1 MVDRMPI
8 EWKRRVAGCRR
19 GSIFEHAGSAT
30 RLTFRIVDILP
41 RWWDRGRL
49 CRSVPVPASH
59 NVHPEFGLLCPTPR
73 FRRRLRLVLA
83 GLVVAGL
90 GAGVMAAT
98 GGSKPETAANRVDA
112 AYLAG
117 TVLSREHTAVLR
129 NRRVANSR
137 GCRWVWVDR
146 RGEASLRRRHPV
158 RAHLSRGQAAQA
170 AHGPGGHRSPSHRC
184 RGYRPQRRSR
194 HGHDR
199 CGAFRRRR
207 IRRNGEG
214 ERSRGRGRECHR
226 IREVRYHAPRS
237 RRRRRAGRTVA
248 ATRTGMAL
256 RPGARSSIKGA
267 GMVAE
272 ATGPISGEPS
282 GRNAVVNRGRSEMR
296 RLPTSSRHQTRP
308 RGSGSGWLE
317 APYDGLGMPARSR
330 IIISRRPTKTAAVRQ
345 PKYGQ
350 LGTEGKM
357 AELVVLALAER
368 CTRRSNSRERRAT
381 APNVRRAT
389 AATSP
394 CQHS

>member
-30 RLTFRIVDILP
+30 RLTFRMVDILP

-98 GGSKPETAANRVDA
+98 GGSKPETAANRVNA

-117 TVLSREHTAVLR
+117 TVPAASTPPSSATAGSRTAV
-129 NRRVANSR
+129 VA
-137 GCRWVWVDR
+137 GGWADR

-158 RAHLSRGQAAQA
+158 RDHLSRGQAAQA
-170 AHGPGGHRSPSHRC
+170 AHGPGGHRSPGHRR

-226 IREVRYHAPRS
+226 IREVRYHRQETEEVGEPAEPSPRPVLVWRSVLARGRVSKGRVWS
-237 RRRRRAGRTVA
+237 RRLRR
-248 ATRTGMAL
+248 
-256 RPGARSSIKGA
+256 
-267 GMVAE
+267 
-272 ATGPISGEPS
+272 PISGEPS
-282 GRNAVVNRGRSEMR
+282 GRN
-296 RLPTSSRHQTRP
+296 
-308 RGSGSGWLE
+308 
-317 APYDGLGMPARSR
+317 
-330 IIISRRPTKTAAVRQ
+330 
-345 PKYGQ
+345 
-350 LGTEGKM
+350 
-357 AELVVLALAER
+357 
-368 CTRRSNSRERRAT
+368 RRS
-381 APNVRRAT
+381 
-389 AATSP
+389 
-394 CQHS
+394 